1 MMRMLFLRNASAT
14 WEKVHILILKKDYR
28 LYNVITPNVA
38 VEWIASLFH
47 IWEVLVQIVAW
58 TPIILTNMFCFPP
71 YLYSDA
77 GIALQ
82 IRPQPLPF

>member
-14 WEKVHILILKKDYR
+14 WEKVYILIPKKDYP

-38 VEWIASLFH
+38 VEWVASLCH

-58 TPIILTNMFCFPP
+58 TAVVLTDMFHFAP

-77 GIALQ
+77 GIAPQ